1 VARVAPS
8 YFGAL
13 DVALV
18 SGRDFTAADDAD
30 GEKVAIVNREFVRRH
45 FGADDPLGK
54 RFRLAS
60 PPDAESQPRPWLR
73 IVGVSPD
80 LLQDEVDDGLQPTFY
95 QPIAQDVPRFV
106 FLAVRTAGE
115 AAALKTSL
123 QKAVTALD
131 PDQPVY
137 FLRTLDEWS
146 AIVRWSNRFIAT
158 LYGLFALA
166 GLALAAIGVYGMSA
180 YAVAQRTAEIGV
192 RRALGARDGE
202 VVQLVAG
209 RSARDLV
216 WGLGLGLVLAAALAR
231 PVSGAF

>member
-1 VARVAPS
+1 M
-8 YFGAL
+8 
-13 DVALV
+13 
-18 SGRDFTAADDAD
+18 
-30 GEKVAIVNREFVRRH
+30 
-45 FGADDPLGK
+45 
-54 RFRLAS
+54 
-60 PPDAESQPRPWLR
+60 
-73 IVGVSPD
+73 
-80 LLQDEVDDGLQPTFY
+80 QDEIDDGLQSTFY
-95 QPIAQDVPRFV
+95 RPLAQDVPRFV
-106 FLAVRTAGE
+106 FLAVRTQGE
-115 AAALKTSL
+115 AGQLKTSL

-137 FLRTLDEWS
+137 FLRTLDEWA

-209 RSARDLV
+209 RSARDLA
-216 WGLGLGLVLAAALAR
+216 WGLGIGLGLAAALAQ
-231 PVSGAF
+231 PVSNMFYGVEAFDLPTFSLVPFVLLGAVALATLVPVRRALGIEPATALRQE